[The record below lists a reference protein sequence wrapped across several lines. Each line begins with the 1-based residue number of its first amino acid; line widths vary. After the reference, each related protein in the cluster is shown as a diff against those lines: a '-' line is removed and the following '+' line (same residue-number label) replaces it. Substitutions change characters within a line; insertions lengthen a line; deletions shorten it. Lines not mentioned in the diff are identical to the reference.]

1 MVGYYVFIGI
11 GEVVLMVL
19 IVYLIKVRFFEIEG
33 VFV

>member
-11 GEVVLMVL
+11 GEVVLVVL